1 MGDDDSNPR
10 IHLYNLITKFHTA
23 MLVTRTPGG
32 ALRARP
38 LSLAAVHDEGL
49 LYFATSVDSPKV
61 AEIAAHPEVL
71 ITLQDGVRY
80 VSISG
85 AARVC
90 RERALIDRLWSESWR
105 VWFPEGKD
113 DPALCILAVAPRDA
127 EYWDQSGAKRIK
139 YLVEMAAAYV
149 RGTTP
154 SSGASSDNAK
164 VRL

>member
-1 MGDDDSNPR
+1 
-10 IHLYNLITKFHTA
+10 LYNLVTKFHTA
-23 MLVTRTPGG
+23 MLVTRTVGG

-38 LSLAAVHDEGL
+38 LSLATAHDDGL

-61 AEIAAHPEVL
+61 AEIAANPDVL
-71 ITLQDGVRY
+71 LTMQDGSCY
-80 VSISG
+80 VSITG
-85 AARVC
+85 AARIC

-105 VWFPEGKD
+105 VWFPGGKE
-113 DPALCILAVAPRDA
+113 DPSLCVLAVAPRDA
-127 EYWDQSGAKRIK
+127 EYWDQTGAKGIK

-154 SSGASSDNAK
+154 ASGASSDNAK